1 MATRFVSSVVQ
12 EMPVT
17 QERELTGLDRRKL
30 KPSNLPA
37 TDSITSL
44 DTLDRALPVGGNEK
58 ILLLEKR

>member
-1 MATRFVSSVVQ
+1 
-12 EMPVT
+12 MPVT